1 MDRRS
6 ADVLAG
12 LAAGIAANGVVTID
26 EAKFLRKWIDT
37 H

>member
-6 ADVLAG
+6 ANVLDG
-12 LAAGIAANGVVTID
+12 LGAGIAANGVVTND
-26 EAKFLRKWIDT
+26 EAKFLHQWIDT